1 MDPSDEQHD
10 DDLFADLYG
19 DDEPK
24 SAPEPPKAAPAV
36 VAAVAPTKQAA
47 PNVAV
52 PNVAVPNAAV
62 PNVAVPNV
70 AAPEP
75 SLSVSA
81 MTNNSVPTAAPPKA
95 VDPRAPQP
103 PTEIQTDETFE
114 DDQQYDQSHAYS
126 GWDASNMAPQQ
137 QQEQQQ
143 NQQQGHGGGESQGQG
158 GYDHQPGSNSYGDHG
173 NTGSPAIKEDGCVFA
188 ISFLPG

>member
-1 MDPSDEQHD
+1 
-10 DDLFADLYG
+10 
-19 DDEPK
+19 
-24 SAPEPPKAAPAV
+24 V
-36 VAAVAPTKQAA
+36 VTAVAPTKQAA
-47 PNVAV
+47 PNVTV
-52 PNVAVPNAAV
+52 PNVAVPD
-62 PNVAVPNV
+62 V
-70 AAPEP
+70 AAPEQ
-75 SLSVSA
+75 SLPASA
-81 MTNNSVPTAAPPKA
+81 MTNNSAPAAAPPKA

-126 GWDASNMAPQQ
+126 GWDASNMTPQQ

-143 NQQQGHGGGESQGQG
+143 NQQGHGGGESQGQG

>member
-1 MDPSDEQHD
+1 V
-10 DDLFADLYG
+10 A
-19 DDEPK
+19 
-24 SAPEPPKAAPAV
+24 
-36 VAAVAPTKQAA
+36 AAVAPTKQAN
-47 PNVAV
+47 PSVAV
-52 PNVAVPNAAV
+52 PNVAV

-81 MTNNSVPTAAPPKA
+81 MTSNSVPTTAPPKA

-143 NQQQGHGGGESQGQG
+143 NQQGHGGGEGQDQG
-158 GYDHQPGSNSYGDHG
+158 GYDHQPESSSYGDHG
-173 NTGSPAIKEDGCVFA
+173 NSGSPAIKEDGCVFA